1 MRTPPAPT
9 PSEHPDPPPGPGPGT
24 VPSPGTAPTAAS
36 GAVGAPGT
44 PAGSGDPGASGI
56 PEALA
61 EPTAPV
67 GALWV
72 AGISLANLGMW
83 MAFFGP
89 LQVLLPEQVGVIA
102 PEGKESALAW
112 VTGVGALVATLG
124 TPLAGALSDRTTGP
138 LGRRRPWVLLGAL
151 LGAVGLIALGRQDTV
166 AGVLVGWSLV
176 QAALS
181 LLNATLLAAVPD
193 RVPVRQRGAVSG
205 WVGIPQSA
213 GVVIAVVL
221 VTVVVTRIAPGYT
234 LIGVLLIA
242 CALPF
247 ALLSPDPPLPRGSR
261 PPWRGFLRGFRVP
274 LRRYPDF
281 GWAWLTRFLMQTG
294 NAMFTLY
301 LLYFLR
307 DGIGYEEL
315 FPGSSATDG
324 LLLLILVYTAAV
336 VATTVVAGALS
347 DRWGRRRGPVCLSGV
362 VCAVPAFLVAL
373 FPTWPV
379 TVAGAVVL
387 GVGFGIY
394 LSVDNALVTEVLP
407 EARGRAKDLGIVNI
421 ASAGPQVIAPAL
433 AGPIVVHLGGYPV
446 LYTVCG
452 LLTLLGAVLVWRIR
466 GVA

>member
-1 MRTPPAPT
+1 MRTPPAPP
-9 PSEHPDPPPGPGPGT
+9 PSERPAPGSGGHAGPGPESPDPGPGPGAT
-24 VPSPGTAPTAAS
+24 TAHEP
-36 GAVGAPGT
+36 AP
-44 PAGSGDPGASGI
+44 A
-56 PEALA
+56 ALA

-89 LQVLLPEQVGVIA
+89 LQVLLPEQVGAIV
-102 PEGKESALAW
+102 PEDKETALAW
-112 VTGVGALVATLG
+112 VTGVGALMATLG

-138 LGRRRPWVLLGAL
+138 LGRRRPWVLLGAV
-151 LGAVGLIALGRQDTV
+151 LGGVGLIVLGRQDTV

-213 GVVIAVVL
+213 GVVVAVVL
-221 VTVVVTRIAPGYT
+221 VTVVVTRVAPGYT

-247 ALLSPDPPLPRGSR
+247 ALLSPDPPLPREAR
-261 PPWRGFLRGFRVP
+261 PPWRDLGRGFWVSP
-274 LRRYPDF
+274 RRHPDF
-281 GWAWLTRFLMQTG
+281 AWAWLTRFLMQTG

-336 VATTVVAGALS
+336 VGTTVVAGMLS
-347 DRWGRRRGPVCLSGV
+347 DRWGRRRGPVCVSGV
-362 VCAVPAFLVAL
+362 VCALPAFLVAL
-373 FPTWPV
+373 FPTWPM
-379 TVAGAVVL
+379 TIACAVVL

-407 EARGRAKDLGIVNI
+407 AAEGRAKDLGIVNI

-433 AGPIVVHLGGYPV
+433 AGPIVVYLGGYPV

-452 LLTLLGAVLVWRIR
+452 LLTLLGAVLVWRIK

>member
-1 MRTPPAPT
+1 MRTPPAPP
-9 PSEHPDPPPGPGPGT
+9 PSERPGPADPPPGT
-24 VPSPGTAPTAAS
+24 GTAPDTAAAS
-36 GAVGAPGT
+36 
-44 PAGSGDPGASGI
+44 PAGAATASEPV

-61 EPTAPV
+61 EPASPV

-89 LQVLLPEQVGVIA
+89 LQVLLPEQVGAIA
-102 PEGKESALAW
+102 PEGKETALAW

-124 TPLAGALSDRTTGP
+124 TPLAGALSDRTTGR
-138 LGRRRPWVLLGAL
+138 LGRRRPWVLLGAV
-151 LGAVGLIALGRQDTV
+151 LGGIGLTVLGRQDSV

-213 GVVIAVVL
+213 GVVVAVVL
-221 VTVVVTRIAPGYT
+221 VTAVVTRVAPGYT

-247 ALLSPDPPLPRGSR
+247 ALLSPDPPLPRGAR
-261 PPWRGFLRGFRVP
+261 PPWRDLGRGFWVSP
-274 LRRYPDF
+274 RRHPDF
-281 GWAWLTRFLMQTG
+281 AWAWLTRFLMQTG

-336 VATTVVAGALS
+336 VATTVVAGVLS
-347 DRWGRRRGPVCLSGV
+347 DRWGRRRGPVCVSGA
-362 VCAVPAFLVAL
+362 VCALPAFLVAL
-373 FPTWPV
+373 FPSWPM
-379 TVAGAVVL
+379 TVACAVVL

-407 EARGRAKDLGIVNI
+407 AAEGRAKDLGIVNI

-433 AGPIVVHLGGYPV
+433 AGPIVVYLGGYPV

-452 LLTLLGAVLVWRIR
+452 LLTLLGAVLVWRIK

>member
-1 MRTPPAPT
+1 M
-9 PSEHPDPPPGPGPGT
+9 
-24 VPSPGTAPTAAS
+24 V
-36 GAVGAPGT
+36 
-44 PAGSGDPGASGI
+44 
-56 PEALA
+56 EALA
-61 EPTAPV
+61 EPTTPV
-67 GALWV
+67 GAPWV

-89 LQVLLPEQVGVIA
+89 LQVLLPEQVGAIV
-102 PEGKESALAW
+102 PEDKETALAW
-112 VTGVGALVATLG
+112 VTGIGALVATLG

-138 LGRRRPWVLLGAL
+138 LGRRRPWVLLGAV
-151 LGAVGLIALGRQDTV
+151 LGGIGLTVLGRQDTV
-166 AGVLVGWSLV
+166 TGVLVGWSFV

-181 LLNATLLAAVPD
+181 LLNATLLAAIPD

-221 VTVVVTRIAPGYT
+221 VTVVVTRVAPGYT

-242 CALPF
+242 CVLPF
-247 ALLSPDPPLPRGSR
+247 ALTAPDPPLPHEAR
-261 PPWRGFLRGFRVP
+261 PPWREFVRGFRVP
-274 LRRYPDF
+274 LRDHPDF

-307 DGIGYEEL
+307 DGIGYEDL

-324 LLLLILVYTAAV
+324 LLLLILVYTGAV
-336 VATTVVAGALS
+336 VATTVLAGVLS
-347 DRWGRRRGPVCLSGV
+347 DRWGRRRGPVCLSGI
-362 VCAVPAFLVAL
+362 VCAIPAFLVAA
-373 FPTWPV
+373 FPSWPMLI
-379 TVAGAVVL
+379 AGAVVL

-394 LSVDNALVTEVLP
+394 LSVDNALVTQVLP
-407 EARGRAKDLGIVNI
+407 AAEGRAKDLGIVNI

-452 LLTLLGAVLVWRIR
+452 LLTLLGALLVWRIR